1 MTISDL
7 VNQRLGRERGPIYAI
22 SCVAYF
28 AIEANSHLIGLEL
41 IEVAEGMANG
51 RGVTRTEVHLK
62 STGCVL
68 AKRT

>member
-41 IEVAEGMANG
+41 IEVAEGW
-51 RGVTRTEVHLK
+51 
-62 STGCVL
+62 
-68 AKRT
+68 